1 MVEKVG
7 ADEFIAKFKPDALAA
22 AIQKRLQTVHQ
33 QKS

>member
-22 AIQKRLQTVHQ
+22 AIQEKNQVKLY
-33 QKS
+33 KI